1 MRQSGFGLLA
11 MESQPSDEPTSLGL
25 DPRTAAAMAYLAWWV
40 TGLIVLALER
50 QNRFVRFHAMQST
63 LVLGVLSL
71 LGGALWL
78 ASFASL
84 VVTAWAFVF
93 LMRLAQLAW
102 LLGLTVWAV
111 CLYQAASG
119 RWFRLPVFGE
129 MAERWV

>member
-1 MRQSGFGLLA
+1 
-11 MESQPSDEPTSLGL
+11 METRSPDEPTSLGL
-25 DPRTAAAMAYLAWWV
+25 DPRVAAAMAYLAWWV

-50 QNRFVRFHAMQST
+50 QNRFVRFHALQST
-63 LVLGVLSL
+63 LALGALSL
-71 LGGALWL
+71 VGAGLWV

-93 LMRLAQLAW
+93 LMRLAQLVW
-102 LLGLTVWAV
+102 LLGVTAWAV

-129 MAERWV
+129 MAERWA